1 MEKVRIVGDIN
12 SGNYSAYKNDDTEP
26 FVSIV
31 GWKKFGLS
39 AIRKMVG
46 NYLVTQ
52 CGYSTTTN
60 IPQHNIKP
68 GRPDSDNRLHKICT
82 VQDYIDGIDPDEKYR
97 KSSTVR

>member
-1 MEKVRIVGDIN
+1 MEKIRIVGDIN
-12 SGNYSAYKNDDTEP
+12 SGNYSAYKNDDSEP

-31 GWKKFGLS
+31 GWKKYGLS

-46 NYLVTQ
+46 NYLITQ

-68 GRPDSDNRLHKICT
+68 CRAESKNDFHKICT
-82 VQDYIDGIDPDEKYR
+82 VQDYLDAVDPAKKYR
-97 KSSTVR
+97 KS

>member
-1 MEKVRIVGDIN
+1 MEKIRIVGGIN

-31 GWKKFGLS
+31 GWTNRGLS
-39 AIRKMVG
+39 AIRKMIG

-68 GRPDSDNRLHKICT
+68 DRPESKNDLHKICT
-82 VQDYIDGIDPDEKYR
+82 VQDYLDAVDPAKKYR
-97 KSSTVR
+97 KS